1 MNKQLLAHLMLI
13 GAQLLYGANY
23 TIAKM
28 AMPEYIQPFGFVLLR
43 CLGAVSLF
51 WITGLF
57 VKEKIDR
64 KDLPKLA
71 LCALFGI
78 AINQLMFF
86 KGLSLTHPI
95 NASVIMISTPIMV
108 LIMAAFII
116 KERITTKKAL
126 GIGIGLLGTFMILV
140 MGKKLSFSS
149 DTFLGDMLIFVNASS
164 YGVYLV
170 LISPIMKKY
179 NPVTVIKWVFLFG
192 LFMVLPFGYTE
203 FTQIEWSTFPP
214 HVIWATLFVV
224 IGLSFFAYLF
234 NISAL
239 KYVSPSVVS
248 TYIYLQPIIASAF
261 AISLGKDQLD
271 WIKVVSA
278 MLICTGVY
286 LVSSKIKHP
295 QAAGKEV

>member
-1 MNKQLLAHLMLI
+1 MNKQLLAHLALI

-23 TIAKM
+23 TIAKEV
-28 AMPEYIQPFGFVLLR
+28 MPEFIKPMGFVLVR

-57 VKEKIDR
+57 VKEKIDP

-78 AINQLMFF
+78 AINQLFFF

-95 NASVIMISTPIMV
+95 NAAVLMISTPILV

-116 KERITTKKAL
+116 KEKITSTKAL
-126 GIGIGLLGTFMILV
+126 GIAVGMLGTFLILT

-149 DTFLGDMLIFVNASS
+149 DTFLGDILVFVNASS

-170 LISPIMKKY
+170 LISPIMRKY

-192 LFMVLPFGYTE
+192 LFMVLPFGYSE
-203 FTQIEWSTFPP
+203 FTEIEWTSFPP
-214 HVIWATLFVV
+214 HVVWATVFVV
-224 IGLSFFAYLF
+224 IGLSYFAYLF
-234 NISAL
+234 NITAL

-261 AISLGKDQLD
+261 AISLGKDHLD

-278 MLICTGVY
+278 VLICTGVY
-286 LVSSKIKHP
+286 LVSKKPKVQS
-295 QAAGKEV
+295 AGKEM